1 MQGRQGGKHS
11 WLPGKPGSRL
21 ALLCFCFF
29 LKYLH
34 SFNNYS
40 KENGTFWY
48 NKCNENVCLYSLPA
62 ESSLKF
68 H

>member
-11 WLPGKPGSRL
+11 WLPGKPGSML

-29 LKYLH
+29 LNIFIHLKIIVGKMGLFGIINIMKMCAYIL
-34 SFNNYS
+34 
-40 KENGTFWY
+40 
-48 NKCNENVCLYSLPA
+48 SLLSP
-62 ESSLKF
+62 